1 MALAVD
7 IASWACL
14 IAGSLFCIAGG
25 IGMIRFPD
33 VYARCHAAGVID
45 TGGALLILV
54 GLALQAGWTLVT
66 VKLGL
71 IGLLLFFTGPTATHA
86 LVKGALAGGLKPL
99 AADLAAEPDAGA
111 PADRDGEARP

>member
-14 IAGSLFCIAGG
+14 VAGALLCFAGG

-33 VYARCHAAGVID
+33 VYARSHAAGVID
-45 TGGALLILV
+45 TGGALFILF
-54 GLALQAGWTLVT
+54 GLALQAGFSLVT
-66 VKLGL
+66 VKLGI
-71 IGLLLFFTGPTATHA
+71 IGLLLFFTSPTATHA

-99 AADLAAEPDAGA
+99 CQDYTAEESGA
-111 PADRDGEARP
+111 ITGEASP